1 MSITRRQIR
10 ALTNVEAGQNL
21 SVTGTL
27 ELKASSSFVVPSIA
41 TSSEGFYSLNTAIHK
56 IDESLQEANAK
67 IVSSVGNLLGQY
79 NSSKYVFSG
88 YLDSNG
94 AESINLTVEAPSGSS
109 YFTADQVSNL
119 SISILTDPNGDG
131 IFTNNLLPYSLRPSG
146 GELFLDINA
155 PGGAN
160 IMYRI
165 TVSNDK
171 AIVDLPVSNGSYLT
185 EIGVVGTINAET
197 VLADN
202 TKLYN
207 TEITNIYVSP
217 SGSDSN
223 DGLTLTSSFATIQKA
238 VDSISYIN
246 NSAKTRLQYHAV
258 INVASGT
265 YNEKVNVFNKSYG
278 GNKSNLLMLIKGDR
292 EYLYQNLTAVAHVS
306 TDPDSGDS
314 TGFPGATLNFTGA
327 LPATDSLK
335 GCFLSSSLNATI
347 NIFPITSNSGSNV
360 YYSGT
365 TNLSGTVVSIV
376 RLASKINGYFRCI
389 GNEGAI
395 VFKEIDLNLTTNDAG
410 GNTTFGLTGYGAT
423 VGTIDEGYSNILA
436 GTSIN
441 ASYASYGKD
450 IIRAYCCR
458 IIRPSGAGT
467 TFYLGP
473 KTTYQSCFLS
483 SSSDATLSIS
493 ALDSPESF
501 NLNTSYAENIAFS
514 FSQVN
519 NVNMANTYA
528 KNCVFTFNSC
538 LNVSGPKKHIN
549 TGAVGY
555 YYNIN
560 DTTFNISPNTYYK
573 SIDFNID
580 KASAVLI
587 GGALTSHGPWSRHFH
602 INNLSTL
609 TSIGNKNLVFSG
621 STIGDIFFYIRN
633 KSVADFNSYIDF
645 SNVSQVDK
653 DTPMVVVRNSTI
665 TFETALPT
673 VAASGTA
680 LYRSIGDIRLDTSTG
695 NYFYSELPIINQEGS
710 KANYE
715 QLTGAARSKFNYPFE
730 MKNNMT
736 VSSSYTL
743 DLTKFKI
750 NASTVLPNGSLGLMA
765 VSGTHLYFHNG
776 TTWNQ
781 IG

>member
-1 MSITRRQIR
+1 MSITRKNVR
-10 ALTNVEAGQNL
+10 ALTSIDAAENL

-27 ELKASSSFVVPSIA
+27 NIRASSSFVVPTIS
-41 TSSEGFYSLNTAIHK
+41 TSSEGYYSLNTAIHS
-56 IDESLQEANAK
+56 IDQSLQEANAK

-79 NSSKYVFSG
+79 NASRYVFSG
-88 YLDSNG
+88 YLDSSGN
-94 AESINLTVEAPSGSS
+94 ESINLTTGAPSGST
-109 YFTADQVSNL
+109 YYTADQVSNL
-119 SISILTDPNGDG
+119 SVNILTDPNGDG
-131 IFTNNLLPYSLRPSG
+131 IFTNNLLPYKLRPNNG
-146 GELFLDINA
+146 QLFLDITA

-160 IMYRI
+160 IMYRV

-171 AIVDLPVSNGSYLT
+171 AIVNLPVSNGSYLT

-207 TEITNIYVSP
+207 TAITNIYVSP
-217 SGSDSN
+217 TGSDSN

-258 INVASGT
+258 INIASGT
-265 YNEKVNVFNKSYG
+265 YNEKVNIFNKSYG

-292 EYLYQNLTAVAHVS
+292 EYVYQNLTGIANVS

-314 TGFPGATLNFTGA
+314 TGFPGVTLNFTGA
-327 LPATDSLK
+327 LPAVDSLK
-335 GCFLSSSLNATI
+335 GYFLVSGTGSSSTGI
-347 NIFPITSNSGSNV
+347 PITSNSGSTI
-360 YYSGT
+360 YYSTT
-365 TNLSGTVVSIV
+365 TNYSGSSISIY

-410 GNTTFGLTGYGAT
+410 GNTTFGLTGFGAT
-423 VGTIDEGYSNILA
+423 VGTIDEGYSNVVS
-436 GTSIN
+436 GTSVN
-441 ASYASYGKD
+441 VTYPSYGKD
-450 IIRAYCCR
+450 IVRANSCR
-458 IIRPSGAGT
+458 ITRPSGAGT

-473 KTTYQSCFLS
+473 KTTYSACFLS
-483 SSSDATLSIS
+483 SSNDATLNIT
-493 ALDSPESF
+493 ALDSPEFFLF
-501 NLNTSYAENIAFS
+501 NSSYCENIAFN

-519 NVNMANTYA
+519 NVNFAVSYA
-528 KNCVFTFNSC
+528 KNCLFTFNSC
-538 LNVSGPKKHIN
+538 LNAIGPRKHIN

-555 YYNIN
+555 QYYIN
-560 DTTFNISPNTYYK
+560 DTTFNISNNTYYK
-573 SIDFNID
+573 SIGFNID
-580 KASAVLI
+580 KASAVLLN
-587 GGALTSHGPWSRHFH
+587 ANVTSHGPWSRHFFV
-602 INNLSTL
+602 NNLSTF
-609 TSIGNKNLVFSG
+609 TAINNGNFKMSG
-621 STIGDIFFYIRN
+621 SVQGDFLFYLYA
-633 KSVADFNSYIDF
+633 KSVADFSSYVNV
-645 SNVSQVDK
+645 SNVASAIAAN
-653 DTPMVVVRNSTI
+653 PHFAVRNSTI
-665 TFETALPT
+665 SFNTALPT
-673 VAASGTA
+673 VAASGSA
-680 LYRSIGDIRLDTSTG
+680 LYKSIGDIRLDTA
-695 NYFYSELPIINQEGS
+695 NYFFSELPIINQEGS

-715 QLTGAARSKFNYPFE
+715 QNAGNAKSKFNYPFE
-730 MKNNMT
+730 MNNNMT

-750 NASTVLPNGSLGLMA
+750 NASSVLPAGTLGLMA

>member
-1 MSITRRQIR
+1 MSVTRRQIR

-27 ELKASSSFVVPSIA
+27 ELKASSSFVVPTIP

-79 NSSKYVFSG
+79 NASRYVFSG
-88 YLDSNG
+88 YLDASG
-94 AESINLTVEAPSGSS
+94 SESINLTVDAPSGSS

-119 SISILTDPNGDG
+119 SVNILTDPNGDG
-131 IFTNNLLPYSLRPSG
+131 VFTNNLLPYKLRPDNG
-146 GELFLDINA
+146 QLFLDINA

-171 AIVDLPVSNGSYLT
+171 AIVNLPVSNGSYLT

-202 TKLYN
+202 TKIYN
-207 TEITNIYVSP
+207 TTVTNIYVSP
-217 SGSDSN
+217 TGSDNN

-265 YNEKVNVFNKSYG
+265 YNEKVNIFNKSYG

-292 EYLYQNLTAVAHVS
+292 ENLYQNLPVTAHVA
-306 TDPDSGDS
+306 TDPDSGDA
-314 TGFPGATLNFTGA
+314 TGFPGVTLNFGGA
-327 LPATDSLK
+327 TPATDSLK
-335 GCFLSSSLNATI
+335 GCFLIASNSTTAI
-347 NIFPITSNSGSNV
+347 PIVANSGSTV
-360 YYSGT
+360 YYSAVS
-365 TNLSGTVVSIV
+365 NYSGLTITIF

-389 GNEGAI
+389 GNEGAV
-395 VFKEIDLNLTTNDAG
+395 VFKELDVNITTNDAG

-423 VGTIDEGYSNILA
+423 VGTIDEGYSNVVA
-436 GTSIN
+436 GTTLNST
-441 ASYASYGKD
+441 YPSYGKD
-450 IIRAYCCR
+450 IVRANSCR
-458 IIRPSGAGT
+458 IIRPTSAGT

-473 KTTYQSCFLS
+473 KTTYNACFLS
-483 SSSDATLSIS
+483 SSNDTRLNIT
-493 ALDSPESF
+493 ALDSPEFF
-501 NLNTSYAENIAFS
+501 NLNSSYSENINYN

-519 NVNMANTYA
+519 TINFSNTYM
-528 KNCVFTFNSC
+528 KNCSVVVNAC
-538 LNVSGPKKHIN
+538 LSLQGPKKHVN
-549 TGAVGY
+549 TTTTDG
-555 YYNIN
+555 YNIS
-560 DTTFNISPNTYYK
+560 DTKFSVANNTYYK
-573 SIDFNID
+573 STHFTLDSTNALFNGN
-580 KASAVLI
+580 V
-587 GGALTSHGPWSRHFH
+587 TSHGPWTRHFFIDH
-602 INNLSTL
+602 FSTLKTINNGAL
-609 TSIGNKNLVFSG
+609 KFSG
-621 STIGDIFFYIRN
+621 SFTGDTFMYVYG
-633 KSVADFNSYIDF
+633 KSVVDFNSALNVANLSCSVTTPF
-645 SNVSQVDK
+645 FKVENSNLIFNTS
-653 DTPMVVVRNSTI
+653 
-665 TFETALPT
+665 LPT
-673 VAASGTA
+673 VAESGSA
-680 LYRSIGDIRLDTSTG
+680 LYRANGDVQLDG
-695 NYFYSELPIINQEGS
+695 VNYFYSSVPVVNQESS
-710 KANYE
+710 KISYTA
-715 QLTGAARSKFNYPFE
+715 LAGAARSIFNYPFQLN
-730 MKNNMT
+730 NNMT

-750 NASTVLPNGSLGLMA
+750 NPSDTLPAGSLGLMA

-781 IG
+781 IA